1 MQCDE
6 VIWQCVN
13 QHFCSYKIKTK
24 SQNFCRNEY
33 NVTGLCNRQSC
44 PLANSRYATIKEIDG
59 VLYLYMKTIERAHS
73 PAKLWEKVKLSNNY
87 TKALEQ
93 IDNELQYW
101 QPFIIHKCK
110 QRLTKMTQYLIRM
123 RRLKLKSKTKLVGI
137 KKKVEKREAKRE
149 LKAEAA
155 ARLDHVIEQELLERL
170 KKGIYDDNVMNER
183 QEVFTKALESLED
196 AEEDYDEDE
205 LEEEEEVEDFDE
217 REFVSDISD
226 AEDDI
231 EDIYGEEDEFD
242 NESGENESDEN
253 ESGDEDENESSE
265 GESSE
270 NDEKDRKNKRSNKGK
285 TVSRK
290 RQKRAHIEIE
300 YEQEQEKQEVAQDW

>member
-226 AEDDI
+226 GEDDI

-242 NESGENESDEN
+242 NESG
-253 ESGDEDENESSE
+253 DEDENESSE
-265 GESSE
+265 EESSE

-300 YEQEQEKQEVAQDW
+300 YEQEQEKQDVAQDW

>member
-24 SQNFCRNEY
+24 AQNFCRNEY

-123 RRLKLKSKTKLVGI
+123 RRLKLNSKTKLVGI

-205 LEEEEEVEDFDE
+205 YEEEDEIENFDE
-217 REFVSDISD
+217 REFVSDVSD
-226 AEDDI
+226 VEDDI
-231 EDIYGEEDEFD
+231 EDMYGEEEDE
-242 NESGENESDEN
+242 
-253 ESGDEDENESSE
+253 GDEGEGDESEGDDDEEDEEESSE
-265 GESSE
+265 GES
-270 NDEKDRKNKRSNKGK
+270 DEEDKKGK
-285 TVSRK
+285 RPLKGKGSSKK

-300 YEQEQEKQEVAQDW
+300 YEHEQEKQDVAQQW

>member
-93 IDNELQYW
+93 IDSELQYW

-170 KKGIYDDNVMNER
+170 KKGIYDDSVMNER

-196 AEEDYDEDE
+196 AEEDYDEE
-205 LEEEEEVEDFDE
+205 EFEEEEELEEDFDE

-226 AEDDI
+226 VEEDI
-231 EDIYGEEDEFD
+231 EDMYGEE
-242 NESGENESDEN
+242 ESEDDEN
-253 ESGDEDENESSE
+253 EESEDEESEDESE
-265 GESSE
+265 GEESE
-270 NDEKDRKNKRSNKGK
+270 EDGKTKKAKRPIKGK
-285 TVSRK
+285 PSSRK

-300 YEQEQEKQEVAQDW
+300 YEQEQEKHAQEW

>member
-205 LEEEEEVEDFDE
+205 LEEEEEEEVEDFDE
-217 REFVSDISD
+217 REFVSDVSD
-226 AEDDI
+226 AE
-231 EDIYGEEDEFD
+231 EDMEDMYGEDEFD
-242 NESGENESDEN
+242 EEGDESEE
-253 ESGDEDENESSE
+253 GDEDEDEDEESESE
-265 GESSE
+265 SE
-270 NDEKDRKNKRSNKGK
+270 EDDTKGKKSKRPSKGK
-285 TVSRK
+285 TASRK
-290 RQKRAHIEIE
+290 RQKKAHIEIE
-300 YEQEQEKQEVAQDW
+300 YEQEQEKHDVAQQW

>member
-170 KKGIYDDNVMNER
+170 KKGIYDDSVMNER
-183 QEVFTKALESLED
+183 QEIFTKALESLED
-196 AEEDYDEDE
+196 AEEDIEEDE
-205 LEEEEEVEDFDE
+205 LEEEEEIEDFDE
-217 REFVSDISD
+217 REFVSDVSD

-231 EDIYGEEDEFD
+231 EDLYSEEDEF
-242 NESGENESDEN
+242 NEESEEGEGDEN
-253 ESGDEDENESSE
+253 DEEDEDSE

-270 NDEKDRKNKRSNKGK
+270 DNEKDKKGK
-285 TVSRK
+285 RKIKGKGASRK

-300 YEQEQEKQEVAQDW
+300 YEQEHEKNDVTQQW

>member
-87 TKALEQ
+87 SKALEQ

-123 RRLKLKSKTKLVGI
+123 RRLKLNSKTKLVGI

-170 KKGIYDDNVMNER
+170 KKGIYDDNVINER

-196 AEEDYDEDE
+196 AEEDYSEEE
-205 LEEEEEVEDFDE
+205 LEKEEEIEDFDE

-231 EDIYGEEDEFD
+231 EDLYEGNEFYEEEGETSEEDDEEDE
-242 NESGENESDEN
+242 
-253 ESGDEDENESSE
+253 DEDEESE
-265 GESSE
+265 GEESE
-270 NDEKDRKNKRSNKGK
+270 DDSKDKKNKRPSKGK
-285 TVSRK
+285 SSSRK
-290 RQKRAHIEIE
+290 RQKKAHIEIE
-300 YEQEQEKQEVAQDW
+300 YEQEQEKHDVAQQW

>member
-13 QHFCSYKIKTK
+13 QNFCSYKIKTK
-24 SQNFCRNEY
+24 SQKFCRNEY